1 MPTIEIIATYLAY
14 LLVLVGALGAMSLLF
29 TVFMASWARWARRK
43 ERQLSRETARYLREA
58 SWSCPPR
65 KARALPP
72 DDDDA
77 WLAQL

>member
-1 MPTIEIIATYLAY
+1 MSTVGIIATYLAY
-14 LLVLVGALGAMSLLF
+14 LLVLVGAVAAMSLLA
-29 TVFMASWARWARRK
+29 TVFMAGWAWWARRK

-58 SWSCPPR
+58 SWASPPR
-65 KARALPP
+65 AARVLPP